1 MKKDNFTDVIEAL
14 PKVPVAPPVQ
24 QVVANNGDIVT
35 LGNKKQSPHN
45 KGKCI
50 ELIYSKY
57 DKNNTYEYQKYSQTL
72 QAGSV

>member
-35 LGNKKQSPHN
+35 LGNKK
-45 KGKCI
+45 
-50 ELIYSKY
+50 
-57 DKNNTYEYQKYSQTL
+57 
-72 QAGSV
+72 